1 MIGISSWTILGPIV
15 QPWPYRLLFYGL
27 AVTVLMFLSS
37 KHADKKAGY
46 FIATK
51 RFGIALLGGQFLAF
65 MATVIFVT
73 WGLKWRLHPD
83 PSVIEDWV
91 GMFWHFYVD
100 IIFSE
105 TGLGLTVLGLV
116 WVGDITWHS
125 VGVIRPNISIP
136 LMLVVVAASYFIL
149 NFGIRPVSLNLWKH
163 SIDFFDAGFSQ
174 SNFNFDQPQWNVWSL
189 REANGQIGIF
199 GPILTVLFFGVLTP
213 IIEEMFFR
221 GLLFMSLL
229 ERTSTW
235 VALVVQA
242 LLFAAIHIDLVRLPY
257 LIIFGLILGYLTK
270 RTSSLIPAVL
280 LHFVVNTVSIVEVL
294 T

>member
-27 AVTVLMFLSS
+27 AVAVLMFLSK

-51 RFGIALLGGQFLAF
+51 RFGIALLGGQFLAG

-73 WGLKWRLHPD
+73 WSIKWRLHPD

-91 GMFWHFYVD
+91 GTFWHFYVD
-100 IIFSE
+100 SVFSE
-105 TGLGLTVLGLV
+105 AGLGLTVLGLV

-163 SIDFFDAGFSQ
+163 CLDLFDASFQ

-189 REANGQIGIF
+189 RKVAGQIGIF
-199 GPILTVLFFGVLTP
+199 GPVLVVLLIGVLTP

-221 GLLFMSLL
+221 GLLLMSLL
-229 ERTSTW
+229 ERTSTC
-235 VALVVQA
+235 VALVGQA
-242 LLFAAIHIDLVRLPY
+242 LLFAAIHIDLVRLP
-257 LIIFGLILGYLTK
+257 LILGYLTK
-270 RTSSLIPAVL
+270 RTSSLIPAVIF
-280 LHFVVNTVSIVEVL
+280 HVMVNTISIIEVL
-294 T
+294 I